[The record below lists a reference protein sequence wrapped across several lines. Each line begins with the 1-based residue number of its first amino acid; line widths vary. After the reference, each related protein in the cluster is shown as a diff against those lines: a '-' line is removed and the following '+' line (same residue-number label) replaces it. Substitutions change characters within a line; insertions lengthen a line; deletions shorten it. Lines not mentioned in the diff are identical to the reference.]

1 MTEKGDELTIIN
13 AEIVPAISMDDAVA
27 LDREIRDLV
36 ASVND
41 EMLGLQELI
50 DEAKRVDLHTPLGFS
65 SWTAYVADV
74 FTITNELGRE
84 QRRELVGYLAG
95 EGMSNR
101 AIAQAVGVSHVT
113 VINDRKATSS
123 EVVSDLPPDRPTITV
138 DRTVIDSE
146 TGEVI
151 NEAPSLPPI
160 TGLDGKTYPARPKPQ
175 PPTEEQLIA
184 HHETE
189 KLVAE
194 QETLN
199 RWSRA
204 VDSLT
209 NALSYAKTFTPPA
222 IPADYVSI
230 KEFKLRLATLV
241 EISNQWKE

>member
-1 MTEKGDELTIIN
+1 MSNELTILD
-13 AEIVPAISMDDAVA
+13 AEIVPVISMDDAVA
-27 LDREIRDLV
+27 LDREIRDRV

-50 DEAKRVDLHTPLGFS
+50 DEAKRVDLHTPLGFL

-74 FTITNELGRE
+74 FVISNELGRE
-84 QRRELVGYLAG
+84 QRRELVSYLAG

-113 VINDRKATSS
+113 VINDRKSTGQ
-123 EVVSDLPPDRPTITV
+123 VVSDLPPDRPTITV
-138 DRTVIDSE
+138 DRTVIDSA

-151 NEAPSLPPI
+151 SEAAPLPPV
-160 TGLDGKTYPARPKPQ
+160 TGLDGKTYPPRPKPQ

-189 KLVAE
+189 RLVAD

-204 VDSLT
+204 VDALT
-209 NALSYAKTFTPPA
+209 NALSYAKTFEPPEN
-222 IPADYVSI
+222 IPPNYPSTD
-230 KEFKLRLATLV
+230 EFKLRLSALCG
-241 EISNQWKE
+241 IAAKWKES

>member
-1 MTEKGDELTIIN
+1 MSELTILD
-13 AEIVPAISMDDAVA
+13 AEVVPAITLDDAVA
-27 LDREIRDLV
+27 LDREIRDRV

-50 DEAKRVDLHTPLGFS
+50 DEAKSVDLHTPLGFA

-101 AIAQAVGVSHVT
+101 AIAQAVGVTHTTVRRDREAASQVEHHV
-113 VINDRKATSS
+113 
-123 EVVSDLPPDRPTITV
+123 PPDRPTITV
-138 DRTVIDSE
+138 DRTVIDSA

-151 NEAPSLPPI
+151 SEAPPAPQV
-160 TGLDGKTYPARPKPQ
+160 TGLDGKTYTPPRPKPQ

-184 HHETE
+184 HHEAE
-189 KLVAE
+189 KLTAH
-194 QETLN
+194 QETFN

-204 VDSLT
+204 VDGLT

-222 IPADYVSI
+222 DLPANYVSAQ
-230 KEFKLRLATLV
+230 EFKTRLAALV
-241 EISNQWKE
+241 EISNKWKESK